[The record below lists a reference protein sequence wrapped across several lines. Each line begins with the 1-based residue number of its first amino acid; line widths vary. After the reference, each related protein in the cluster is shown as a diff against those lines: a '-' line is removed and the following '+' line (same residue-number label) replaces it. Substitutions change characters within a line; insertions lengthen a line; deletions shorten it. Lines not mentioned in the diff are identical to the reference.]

1 MFFGRQSSAVEWII
15 AGLGNPGGKYEG
27 TRHNVGFAVTYLL
40 EDKLGL
46 RCNRAKFHAMYGLGK
61 YQGKAILLMRP
72 QTYMNLSGEAVAQAA
87 QFYKVPPER
96 CLILFDDI
104 SLEPGRIRVRRDGS
118 AGGHN
123 GVKSIIA
130 QLGSQNFP
138 RVKVGVGAK
147 PHPDYE
153 LADWV
158 LSRFSAQEQK
168 ALEPAL
174 ERAAQA
180 ALTVVAEGVE
190 AAASKFNGQV

>member
-1 MFFGRQSSAVEWII
+1 M
-15 AGLGNPGGKYEG
+15 
-27 TRHNVGFAVTYLL
+27 
-40 EDKLGL
+40 
-46 RCNRAKFHAMYGLGK
+46 
-61 YQGKAILLMRP
+61 
-72 QTYMNLSGEAVAQAA
+72 
-87 QFYKVPPER
+87 PPER

-130 QLGSQNFP
+130 QLGSRNFP

-174 ERAAQA
+174 ERAAEA